1 MELLLS
7 IEELQH
13 EAAMLLSIS
22 LVQEL
27 QGTLC
32 VESTKER
39 EPLVRISGIA
49 CDLAIIIIS
58 PCVWLVRLAFPHI
71 RLFETV
77 YICSEALYTHV

>member
-39 EPLVRISGIA
+39 EPLVRTSGIV
-49 CDLAIIIIS
+49 CDLAIS
-58 PCVWLVRLAFPHI
+58 PCVLASETSFPS
-71 RLFETV
+71 
-77 YICSEALYTHV
+77 Y